1 VTIHPSAPSKLETP
15 DGTAHAI
22 IGSLQSGRACYTVN
36 GEPVDIDVTIPDDL
50 ADTWFWFGSN
60 LTLVTLPDRCGLSI
74 CANTYPPP
82 RCFEIARDVTRRERT
97 PELVQE
103 RMF

>member
-1 VTIHPSAPSKLETP
+1 MHPSAPSTLRTP
-15 DGTAHAI
+15 AGTAHAI
-22 IGSLQSGRACYTVN
+22 IGSLQSGRARYTVN
-36 GEPVDIDVTIPDDL
+36 GEQVDIDTRIPEDL
-50 ADTWFWFGSN
+50 ADTWFWFGSC
-60 LTLVTLPDRCGLSI
+60 LVFDLPPDRCGLSI

-82 RCFEIARDVTRRERT
+82 RCFDLARDVLRRERT